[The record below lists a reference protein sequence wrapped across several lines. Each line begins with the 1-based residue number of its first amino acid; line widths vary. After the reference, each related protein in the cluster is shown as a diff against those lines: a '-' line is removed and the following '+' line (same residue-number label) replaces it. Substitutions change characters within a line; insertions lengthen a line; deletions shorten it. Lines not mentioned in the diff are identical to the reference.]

1 MVGVSKVGPDNFFDC
16 ICEGTSSQ
24 TQPSHTFRP
33 TSDTPPV
40 SFADSPLGEGAWIYW
55 IFANLMT
62 LPSEREAF
70 KFVVNRRTDAFRAKN
85 THFVPHSDDD
95 RQKYGKV

>member
-1 MVGVSKVGPDNFFDC
+1 MVGVAKVGPDNFFDC
-16 ICEGTSSQ
+16 ICEGMSSQ

-62 LPSEREAF
+62 LPALWALPPLGGGF
-70 KFVVNRRTDAFRAKN
+70 
-85 THFVPHSDDD
+85 
-95 RQKYGKV
+95 GKGSAGEVQNFS

>member
-1 MVGVSKVGPDNFFDC
+1 M
-16 ICEGTSSQ
+16 SSQ

-55 IFANLMT
+55 IFANFMT
-62 LPSEREAF
+62 LLPEGGFPFVNLTPIFTTPSPLWYNDSVLKDF
-70 KFVVNRRTDAFRAKN
+70 L
-85 THFVPHSDDD
+85 
-95 RQKYGKV
+95 

>member
-1 MVGVSKVGPDNFFDC
+1 MAKVGPDNFFDC
-16 ICEGTSSQ
+16 ICEGMSSQ

-70 KFVVNRRTDAFRAKN
+70 KFHAKEIGDN
-85 THFVPHSDDD
+85 L
-95 RQKYGKV
+95 REK

>member
-1 MVGVSKVGPDNFFDC
+1 MVGVSKVGPGNFFDG
-16 ICEGTSSQ
+16 ICEGMSSQ

-62 LPSEREAF
+62 LLREGAF
-70 KFVVNRRTDAFRAKN
+70 WFAIPRLLCNSKEIMNDNF
-85 THFVPHSDDD
+85 
-95 RQKYGKV
+95 